1 MNQDEFKLPLGQK
14 ASLVSIVCDRFE
26 HHATVI
32 ETNNSLRELRELL
45 KTLGLIPGE
54 EYVQNRKQID
64 PATMLGEG
72 KLQEIAEAAKDE
84 GSTLLVFD
92 FELTGSQQR
101 NIKKITGMEVV
112 DRNTVILEIFAHHAR
127 TKEAKIQIE
136 ISRLQY
142 LLPRLTSMWGH
153 FSKQRAAGAAIGG
166 EGEQQL
172 ELDRRM
178 VRERI
183 EFFKKQLE
191 EVQVSREQQKKK
203 RQNQAVT
210 AALVGYTNAGKS
222 SLMNRMCGVNVLE
235 ENKLFATLDSTF
247 RTLNPDS
254 KPPMILID
262 TVGFISNLPNTLV
275 RGFRTTLES
284 AMEADLLIIV
294 CDISDPNYQKH
305 LKVTQEVLKELG
317 VDNKPQFVVF
327 NKKDILND
335 PVRARIIMRNYPSS
349 FLVSSY
355 SEEDMKDLREHIINY
370 FLSLQEHYDLFIP
383 YEAGDAHSR
392 IRGNANILNMT
403 SHEQGIFYRIRIP
416 DFIFN
421 QLGLQNFILAP
432 SDAAIFEEKD
442 STP

>member
-1 MNQDEFKLPLGQK
+1 MNYEEFKLPLGQK
-14 ASLVSIVCDRFE
+14 ASLVSIVCEKFE
-26 HHATVI
+26 NHSSVL

-45 KTLGLIPGE
+45 RTLGIIAGE

-72 KLQEIAEAAKDE
+72 KLEEIAEQAKDE
-84 GSTLLVFD
+84 GSSLLVFD
-92 FELTGSQQR
+92 FELTASQVR
-101 NIKKITGMEVV
+101 NIKEITQMEIV

-136 ISRLQY
+136 ISRLKY

-153 FSKQRAAGAAIGG
+153 FSKQRAAGAALGG

-191 EVQVSREQQKKK
+191 EVQKSREQQRKK

-222 SLMNRMCGVNVLE
+222 SLMNRLCRVNVLE

-254 KPPMILID
+254 KPPMIMID
-262 TVGFISNLPNTLV
+262 TVGFISNLPNTLIQ
-275 RGFRTTLES
+275 GFKTTLES
-284 AMEADLLIIV
+284 ALEADLLLIV

-305 LKVTQEVLKELG
+305 LRVTKEVLKELKIE
-317 VDNKPQFVVF
+317 DKHQIVVF
-327 NKKDILND
+327 NKKDLLND
-335 PVRARIIMRNYPSS
+335 PVRARIIMRNYPNS

-355 SEEDMKDLREHIINY
+355 DEEDMKNLRNHIIDY
-370 FLSLQEHYDLFIP
+370 FLSKQNHYDLFVP
-383 YEAGDAHSR
+383 YEAGEAHSR
-392 IRGNANILNMT
+392 IRGNANIINT
-403 SHEQGIFYRIRIP
+403 VSHEQGIFYRIRIP
-416 DFIFN
+416 DFIFQ
-421 QLGLQNFILAP
+421 QLGLNSYVLAP
-432 SDAAIFEEKD
+432 AEAKEWEQNRLS
-442 STP
+442 P